1 MRYSEKDKK
10 NNIFK
15 CNNLK
20 TTKLKHQTQF
30 DNRTYFY
37 SQNFENRK
45 NDKIIILYFP
55 KFVSF
60 YHFSVPEE
68 LRISEIFFAIL
79 LTKNL
84 IDSRKG
90 IFSLYQKQKKTNNE
104 QPRQVFLSRKK
115 HFLNCLQITFWNWKI
130 NCYQILI

>member
-1 MRYSEKDKK
+1 MWYSEKDKK
-10 NNIFK
+10 NNILK

-20 TTKLKHQTQF
+20 TAKLKHQTQF
-30 DNRTYFY
+30 DNRNYFY

-45 NDKIIILYFP
+45 NDKIVILYFP

-84 IDSRKG
+84 IDNRKG
-90 IFSLYQKQKKTNNE
+90 IFYLYQKQKKQITNN
-104 QPRQVFLSRKK
+104 RGRF
-115 HFLNCLQITFWNWKI
+115 F
-130 NCYQILI
+130 

>member
-1 MRYSEKDKK
+1 MWYSEKDKK

-55 KFVSF
+55 KFVGF

-79 LTKNL
+79 LAKTLFDNNKKIIFIKNEK
-84 IDSRKG
+84 D
-90 IFSLYQKQKKTNNE
+90 KK
-104 QPRQVFLSRKK
+104 
-115 HFLNCLQITFWNWKI
+115 
-130 NCYQILI
+130 